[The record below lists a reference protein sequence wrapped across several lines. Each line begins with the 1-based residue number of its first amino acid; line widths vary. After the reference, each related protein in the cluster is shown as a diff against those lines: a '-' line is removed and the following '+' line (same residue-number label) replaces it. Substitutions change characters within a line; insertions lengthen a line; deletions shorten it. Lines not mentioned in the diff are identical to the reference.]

1 MAYKGKGTIF
11 SIDDGA
17 ASFIALAE
25 VRSITGPGYTS
36 SPIDVTNQDSVSNFA
51 EYIGGKG
58 DAGSVSLDLNYLPD
72 DTEHIDL
79 VDWIVAGASKN
90 FKILFADTGTTTVT
104 FVGFVTAFEPSAPY
118 DDRLAASVTIK
129 ITGVPVWA

>member
-36 SPIDVTNQDSVSNFA
+36 SPIDVTNQDSTNNFA

-72 DTEHIDL
+72 DTEHVDL
-79 VDWIVAGASKN
+79 VDWIVAGSINA
-90 FKILFADTGTTTVT
+90 FKISFPTSPATTVT
-104 FVGFVTAFEPSAPY
+104 FDGLVTAFEPSAPY
-118 DDRLAASVTIK
+118 DDRLSASVTIK